1 MMLQQA
7 ENFFRRAPGQQIVVC
22 DDFLTELQQLPR
34 ESTVVF
40 SGRSCAAALRDAGFD
55 VWCGVEPEP
64 CMETVEKMIT
74 FLRSKKSVSAV
85 VAAGGG
91 SVLDA
96 AKAAYLCYQSNWQLA
111 EHFGMHRWSSVN
123 GSRQLRRIIAI
134 PTTSGTGSEAT
145 VYSNIVDRKNQV
157 KKLIVEREI
166 LPEKAVLVP
175 ELTFSMP
182 ADLTRATGCDA
193 LAHLLEG
200 FLNTGADRRL
210 ADGSDPNEWALLGI
224 KLVKKYLLTAIKKPQ
239 DSEARRGM
247 MYASALG
254 GMTIAHKSTGLPHLC
269 SFSWFGRIAHGD
281 AVAMLLPECWRYYL
295 GNPVVEKR
303 TLALHEVF
311 PGSDAAGVI
320 AAYREFITAAGLP
333 EKLSA
338 WEGIDELLLD
348 NTARNGAQNRMKLEL
363 APRPVPL
370 EQSYAILKE
379 ILMKSF

>member
-1 MMLQQA
+1 
-7 ENFFRRAPGQQIVVC
+7 
-22 DDFLTELQQLPR
+22 
-34 ESTVVF
+34 
-40 SGRSCAAALRDAGFD
+40 
-55 VWCGVEPEP
+55 
-64 CMETVEKMIT
+64 
-74 FLRSKKSVSAV
+74 
-85 VAAGGG
+85 
-91 SVLDA
+91 
-96 AKAAYLCYQSNWQLA
+96 
-111 EHFGMHRWSSVN
+111 
-123 GSRQLRRIIAI
+123 
-134 PTTSGTGSEAT
+134 
-145 VYSNIVDRKNQV
+145 
-157 KKLIVEREI
+157 
-166 LPEKAVLVP
+166 
-175 ELTFSMP
+175 
-182 ADLTRATGCDA
+182 
-193 LAHLLEG
+193 
-200 FLNTGADRRL
+200 
-210 ADGSDPNEWALLGI
+210 
-224 KLVKKYLLTAIKKPQ
+224 
-239 DSEARRGM
+239 M